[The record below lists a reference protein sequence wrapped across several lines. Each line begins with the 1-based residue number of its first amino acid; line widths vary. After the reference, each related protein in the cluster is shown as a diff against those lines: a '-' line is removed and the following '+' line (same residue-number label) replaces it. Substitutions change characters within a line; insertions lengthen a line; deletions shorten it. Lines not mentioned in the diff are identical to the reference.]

1 MIPIVGKEI
10 ELSISALKS
19 SGSYFSIS
27 SSVLENVKDSI
38 SDILAYIFNL
48 CVEQGYFP
56 DELKLGRI
64 TPIHKKGS
72 KKLVS
77 NYRPVCNLSPFSK
90 IFERVVYNRMLEFID
105 RNNIFST
112 SQFGFRKEMG
122 TETTLLNLRTFYTKD
137 Y

>member
-1 MIPIVGKEI
+1 MTFLPIFFNI
-10 ELSISALKS
+10 C
-19 SGSYFSIS
+19 
-27 SSVLENVKDSI
+27 VK
-38 SDILAYIFNL
+38 
-48 CVEQGYFP
+48 QGYFP

-122 TETTLLNLRTFYTKD
+122 SETALFTLRIT
-137 Y
+137 